1 MKYFH
6 LAFLFLMLIFAALQ
20 WNDSDAAI
28 WVSIYLVT
36 ALLALITFKRICL
49 TCSVAWA
56 LVTTLLASYM
66 LIGLAPGI
74 VSFLESNT
82 YTEIFFSMSETKP
95 YIEQAREALGLLIIL
110 LYSVG
115 ILIHTCLKKK

>member
-1 MKYFH
+1 
-6 LAFLFLMLIFAALQ
+6 MLVFAALQ
-20 WNDSDAAI
+20 WNDVDAPI

-36 ALLALITFKRICL
+36 ALLALITYKQICL

-74 VSFLESNT
+74 VNFLEANT
-82 YTEIFFSMSETKP
+82 YTEIFFAMSDDKP
-95 YIEQAREALGLLIIL
+95 YIEQAREALGLLLIL
-110 LYSVG
+110 FYSAG
-115 ILIHTCLKKK
+115 ILINTCTKKKQDKIE